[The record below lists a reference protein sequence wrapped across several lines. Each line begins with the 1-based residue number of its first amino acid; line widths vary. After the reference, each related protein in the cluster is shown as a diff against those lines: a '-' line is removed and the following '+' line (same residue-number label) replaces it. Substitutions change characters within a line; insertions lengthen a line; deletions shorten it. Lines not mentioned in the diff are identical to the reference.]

1 MQNYSTTDAEA
12 TEQGSTKHDDRGDD
26 PPEAGVPKKKKQEAE
41 ATERSSTK
49 HDDQEEER

>member
-1 MQNYSTTDAEA
+1 MQSFRSMDAEA
-12 TEQGSTKHDDRGDD
+12 TEPGSTKHDDRGDD